1 MSGINDC
8 TNLVELRTT
17 ELREQI
23 KDTYHYLDE
32 RMVELDTKNR
42 DHIRQLMTNEVS
54 NVPEC
59 PEPNT
64 GKLRMIFIVN
74 IITCIMIL
82 IILFKSFTS

>member
-1 MSGINDC
+1 MSESSQCLD
-8 TNLVELRTT
+8 LVELRSG
-17 ELREQI
+17 ELSEQI
-23 KDTYHYLDE
+23 NNMYQNLDE
-32 RMVELDTKNR
+32 RMIELDTKNR
-42 DHIRQLMTNEVS
+42 DYIRELMTNGVS

-59 PEPNT
+59 PESNT